1 MSPIA
6 ARQRHALAGIIAMRR
21 ANRMGVQTGRS
32 SNPLSVCI
40 LWMYVTQRGQS
51 AFEADCAA
59 SGKPPGDD
67 MVMSDHTGNP
77 DMTHVRC
84 VANFLFHFSVACAL
98 FIRSNAI
105 SGKGCYN

>member
-40 LWMYVTQRGQS
+40 LWMYVC
-51 AFEADCAA
+51 DAA
-59 SGKPPGDD
+59 RPVS
-67 MVMSDHTGNP
+67 
-77 DMTHVRC
+77 
-84 VANFLFHFSVACAL
+84 L
-98 FIRSNAI
+98 
-105 SGKGCYN
+105 